1 MKKLISEAQL
11 KRFQQL
17 AGIKPL
23 YEQGDDENSNKGEMQ
38 VFDSDGKEVIYNYID
53 EADEIANEIVIQDLE
68 ELNNKLQKVDP
79 NKFVTLSNMSAKDL
93 AIGYANL
100 VITQLLLR
108 YR

>member
-38 VFDSDGKEVIYNYID
+38 VFDSDGKEVIYNYI
-53 EADEIANEIVIQDLE
+53 V
-68 ELNNKLQKVDP
+68 
-79 NKFVTLSNMSAKDL
+79 
-93 AIGYANL
+93 
-100 VITQLLLR
+100 
-108 YR
+108 